1 MRCLRAMRC
10 LAALASLIAA
20 LATVPAQAQSYPSR
34 TITLIVTAPAGG
46 VTDVVA
52 RAFAQKLSEDWG
64 QQVVVEN
71 KGGSAHIAGLSAVA
85 RAAPDGHT
93 LMVAEAGAFAI
104 NPLIF
109 AKGKLPYD

>member
-1 MRCLRAMRC
+1 MTTTLRT
-10 LAALASLIAA
+10 LAALIGLLAAVTAAS
-20 LATVPAQAQSYPSR
+20 PAWAQSYPSR

-71 KGGSAHIAGLSAVA
+71 KGGSAHIAGLTAVA
-85 RAAPDGHT
+85 RSAPDGHT
-93 LMVAEAGAFAI
+93 LMVAEAGAFA
-104 NPLIF
+104 
-109 AKGKLPYD
+109 